1 MNAPLS
7 LRLGRIF
14 ATPGSRDSLDPAG
27 LHLSLLVARHSA
39 GDWGDLDHKNSLS
52 NSLALGNGG
61 RLLSAYR
68 LPTGTKIWVITEADR
83 AATTLLLPEEY

>member
-1 MNAPLS
+1 MNAHLPF
-7 LRLGRIF
+7 RLGRIL
-14 ATPGSRDSLDPAG
+14 ATPAALASLDAAG
-27 LHLSLLVARHSA
+27 SKLSLLVARHSA
-39 GDWGDLDHKNSLS
+39 GDWGDLDPEDSLS